1 MKISSFYAA
10 AAFLCLAGCNTY
22 KPVTSAAENG
32 FRKDMKAVGEVLV
45 FREIDTE
52 KKEAAGGQ
60 AAVVRFESEIK
71 WLTLEEALSSG
82 GAARDTQEYL
92 SKMEYASS
100 RLGEKP
106 KAGSSASIK
115 GSILMAKTDIGWI
128 YKGLGA
134 E

>member
-1 MKISSFYAA
+1 MKISPFYAA
-10 AAFLCLAGCNTY
+10 AAFIFLAGCSSY
-22 KPVTSAAENG
+22 EPVTSAAESG
-32 FRKDMKAVGEVLV
+32 LKRDLKAVGEVLE

-60 AAVVRFESEIK
+60 AAVVRFEGEIK

-92 SKMEYASS
+92 LKMEYASS
-100 RLGEKP
+100 RLGKKP
-106 KAGSSASIK
+106 KAGSSVSVK
-115 GSILMAKTDIGWI
+115 GAILLAKTDTGWI
-128 YKGLGA
+128 YKGLSA